1 MHMYKLIFG
10 TPSKHTETF
19 EASLVN

>member
-10 TPSKHTETF
+10 TPSNHTETF